1 MAAGILMLLIGV
13 AVLSRL
19 FRHDLAGKVATL
31 NLVGGTV
38 GSASAGGGGGGDF
51 DIDTRPIQG
60 PAAPGAPAAG
70 RTGGVA
76 APLAVR
82 GRLNGTPG
90 AGTHNGAPPFDNWQS
105 SNAIDIAVPIG
116 TATYAPVAGSVVRVS
131 GSWAGGGGR
140 TDGYG
145 VTIRGADGN
154 EFYLKHL
161 SRVSVRAGDR
171 VTAGQLIGASG
182 AGNGNAHLHLAQ
194 LRGNPLDTFGYR

>member
-38 GSASAGGGGGGDF
+38 GSASSASSASAVAPSLA
-51 DIDTRPIQG
+51 PIQG

>member
-38 GSASAGGGGGGDF
+38 GSASAASAVAPLA
-51 DIDTRPIQG
+51 PIQG
-60 PAAPGAPAAG
+60 PAAPGAPAVG
-70 RTGGVA
+70 RTGVS
-76 APLAVR
+76 APLAAR

-116 TATYAPVAGSVVRVS
+116 TATYAPVTGSVVRVS

-161 SRVSVRAGDR
+161 SRVSVRQGDR
-171 VTAGQLIGASG
+171 VVAGQVIGASG

>member
-38 GSASAGGGGGGDF
+38 GSASSASAVAPSLA
-51 DIDTRPIQG
+51 PIQG